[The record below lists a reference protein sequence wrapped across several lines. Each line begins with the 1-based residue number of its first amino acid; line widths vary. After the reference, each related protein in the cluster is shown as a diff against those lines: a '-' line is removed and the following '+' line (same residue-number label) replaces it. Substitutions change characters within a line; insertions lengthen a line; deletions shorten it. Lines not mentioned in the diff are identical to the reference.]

1 MKELLNKNEEQLQ
14 ETVLI
19 TGATGFLGEYLVRR
33 LIKKY
38 RVLALGRN
46 QKRGKYLESL
56 GAVFCPGDFTDE
68 SCADYFQGGSICHS
82 WGRPLNR
89 MGEMGGLL

>member
-38 RVLALGRN
+38 RVRRKAFFMDGRSIKASTGPVRFAMAICTAPGAL
-46 QKRGKYLESL
+46 
-56 GAVFCPGDFTDE
+56 
-68 SCADYFQGGSICHS
+68 
-82 WGRPLNR
+82 PLR
-89 MGEMGGLL
+89 

>member
-19 TGATGFLGEYLVRR
+19 TGATGFLGEYIVRR

-56 GAVFCPGDFTDE
+56 GLNMSFMGAPSQPYGGD
-68 SCADYFQGGSICHS
+68 
-82 WGRPLNR
+82 GRTFIKP
-89 MGEMGGLL
+89 M